1 MKAQGYACY
10 LAAED
15 VGFDIIVDREDNKPI
30 RFAVCGRNFWSGV
43 GGTGVESFVFKLPA
57 EGTKQDFLALV
68 IRKQVGDL
76 DKSGKFW
83 ATGTVIIPSEVIERM
98 IEAGMVKP
106 YSWGKAKDRCK
117 GQLSQVK
124 VEGIN
129 ISEVLIQP
137 NYGKVKPRWSLTH
150 LLEAWGLIE
159 LKEIDIDK
167 YMPREI

>member
-1 MKAQGYACY
+1 
-10 LAAED
+10 
-15 VGFDIIVDREDNKPI
+15 
-30 RFAVCGRNFWSGV
+30 
-43 GGTGVESFVFKLPA
+43 
-57 EGTKQDFLALV
+57 
-68 IRKQVGDL
+68 
-76 DKSGKFW
+76 
-83 ATGTVIIPSEVIERM
+83 M

-106 YSWGKAKDRCK
+106 YSRGKAKDRWK